1 MVKNIC
7 NLIFGAQMLHV
18 CFMCA
23 GPTLTP
29 MLWNCFRMGEVTSV
43 EQLPL
48 PKRTA
53 KSSTSESKH
62 NTKTTSTRQSKEASL
77 SFTCYDLKKLK
88 WMLSHVSSCVHF
100 SDLTFSM
107 YLKLIFKES
116 FLTFFF
122 HIFVAATPA
131 SNRPQVNIADQ
142 IAIRSFVLGQSLG
155 KVCKLRF

>member
-88 WMLSHVSSCVHF
+88 WMLSHVSACVHF

-122 HIFVAATPA
+122 PYFCSCHTGFKPPSSQHCR
-131 SNRPQVNIADQ
+131 SNCHSILRARPE
-142 IAIRSFVLGQSLG
+142 LG
-155 KVCKLRF
+155 KSL